1 MSSLPAS
8 HDPGVPGL
16 QRQLLRWIDAA
27 PRTYGETMDAWRTSC
42 PRLPVWE
49 DSLAD
54 GLVCIEQQ
62 AGPHAE
68 ARVVLTKDGR
78 SRL

>member
-1 MSSLPAS
+1 MS

-16 QRQLLRWIDAA
+16 QRQMLRWIDAS

-54 GLVCIEQQ
+54 GLVRVDPGTGPQQ
-62 AGPHAE
+62 E
-68 ARVVLTKDGR
+68 ARVVLTMEGR
-78 SRL
+78 SRLA